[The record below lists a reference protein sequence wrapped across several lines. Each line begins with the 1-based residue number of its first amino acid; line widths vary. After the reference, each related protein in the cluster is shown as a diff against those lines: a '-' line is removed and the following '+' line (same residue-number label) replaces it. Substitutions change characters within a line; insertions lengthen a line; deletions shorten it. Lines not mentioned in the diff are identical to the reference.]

1 MKSILRVIISINN
14 GNPDEFSEL
23 IKINKKIF
31 QNAIKRGKFPIIIY
45 KKRFSIEDI
54 IELINFFYNNKIH
67 THENI

>member
-31 QNAIKRGKFPIIIY
+31 QNAIKRRKFPIIIY
-45 KKRFSIEDI
+45 KQSSSIEDI